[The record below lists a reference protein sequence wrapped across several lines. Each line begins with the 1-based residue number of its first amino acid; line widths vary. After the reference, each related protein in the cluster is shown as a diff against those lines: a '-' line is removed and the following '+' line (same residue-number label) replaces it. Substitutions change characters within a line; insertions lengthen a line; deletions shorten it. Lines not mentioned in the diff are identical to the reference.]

1 MPTNPVK
8 EANAPTITSRE
19 WSYRDGREFRDRN
32 GDGIVDWEAIGEGRL
47 TDGFGIYKEDNDFDG
62 FYEREYEAGGF
73 AYTINSDKAIRE
85 PVSQIHRVYRPTR
98 IIRKP
103 RRQNNKGCCEVAAIA
118 ETSSAP
124 FG

>member
-8 EANAPTITSRE
+8 EANAPTSTSRE

-103 RRQNNKGCCEVAAIA
+103 KA
-118 ETSSAP
+118 EQD
-124 FG
+124 GGGNGG